1 MEKVKTI
8 CIIQA
13 RMGSSRL
20 PGKIL
25 MKAGGK
31 TLLENVLIR
40 VGQARKIDKIVVATT
55 NRKEDNATEKLCK
68 KIRIS
73 CFRGSENDV
82 LERYFKCAS
91 AYPDFGNIV
100 RITGDCPL
108 IDPEVID
115 EVISLFER
123 SGSDYASN
131 VAKAKETYPDGMDI
145 EIFKRKTLEE
155 AARKAKMSSER
166 EHVTLY
172 IRNNPKFKK
181 ANLESPY
188 DFSHIRLTVDRMEDY
203 EVIKF
208 LIENSKKDA
217 GYLEYI
223 SLLTKNPEIMLK
235 NFKII
240 RNEGLIK
247 SLKEDKIVKKIKS

>member
-1 MEKVKTI
+1 MEKIKNI

-25 MKAGGK
+25 MMVRGR
-31 TLLENVLIR
+31 TLLENVLMR
-40 VGQARKIDKIVVATT
+40 VGQSKKINKIVVATT
-55 NRKEDNATEKLCK
+55 KKKEDDATEKLCK
-68 KIRIS
+68 KIGID

-82 LERYFKCAS
+82 LDRYFKCATK
-91 AYPDFGNIV
+91 YPKFENIV

-115 EVISLFER
+115 EVISLFIK
-123 SGSDYASN
+123 SKSDYTSN
-131 VAKAKETYPDGMDI
+131 VLKETFPDGMDI
-145 EIFKRKTLEE
+145 EVFTRKVLEY
-155 AARKAKMSSER
+155 ADHNAKKTSER

-181 ANLESPY
+181 TNLESVY
-188 DFSHIRLTVDRMEDY
+188 DFSHFRLTIDEPEDY

-208 LIENSKKDA
+208 LIENTEIDD
-217 GYLEYI
+217 GYLKYI
-223 SLLTKNPEIMLK
+223 SLLTKNQEIMNK
-235 NFKII
+235 NSKLI
-240 RNEGLIK
+240 RNEGLMK
-247 SLKEDKIVKKIKS
+247 SLKGDKAVRK

>member
-25 MKAGGK
+25 MKAEGR
-31 TLLENVLIR
+31 TILENVLIR
-40 VGQARKIDKIVVATT
+40 VGQSKKIDKIVVATT
-55 NRKEDNATEKLCK
+55 DQNEDNATEKLCR
-68 KIRIS
+68 KIGAD

-82 LERYFKCAS
+82 LDRYFKCALK
-91 AYPDFGNIV
+91 YPRFNNIV
-100 RITGDCPL
+100 RVTGDCPL
-108 IDPEVID
+108 IDPKIID
-115 EVISLFER
+115 EVISFFIKTK
-123 SGSDYASN
+123 SDYASN
-131 VAKAKETYPDGMDI
+131 IAKETYPDGMDV
-145 EIFKRKTLEE
+145 EIFKRKALEE
-155 AARKAKMSSER
+155 AAAKAVMSSER

-181 ANLESPY
+181 INLASPY
-188 DFSHIRLTVDRMEDY
+188 DFSHIRLTVDQPEDY

-208 LIENSKKDA
+208 LIENSKSDA
-217 GYLEYI
+217 GYMEYI
-223 SLLTKNPEIMLK
+223 SLLTKNPKILLK
-235 NFKII
+235 NFKIV

-247 SLKEDKIVKKIKS
+247 SLKEDKVVEIKL